1 MGQVHA
7 SRGCLPPLSPA
18 LRSERWIVAE
28 LARRTLGTKDGLPW
42 SQWADDTAA
51 VRAVIGRV
59 VPGFAPYE
67 ERLAGD
73 DLELPIPPRERV
85 FGTASGR
92 ARFTVQEPTPLPVA
106 AGQLVLTSVR
116 SHDQFNTAVFG
127 LGDRYRGVSCERQ
140 VLFMSSLDMEDRG
153 IAAEDA
159 VEVVSQSLGRE
170 LISSP
175 LHAVPYNLPR
185 GAVAAYFPE
194 ANVSVP
200 ADVVDPESGTP
211 AFKSVVVT
219 VRRVAGRDYS

>member
-1 MGQVHA
+1 M
-7 SRGCLPPLSPA
+7 
-18 LRSERWIVAE
+18 RSERWIVAE
-28 LARRTLGTKDGLPW
+28 LARLTLGEEERLPW
-42 SQWADDTAA
+42 AQWADDTAA

-67 ERLAGD
+67 ERLTGD
-73 DLELPIPPRERV
+73 DLELPIPPRQRI
-85 FGTASGR
+85 FGTASRR
-92 ARFTVQEPTPLPVA
+92 ARFTVQEPTPLPVTA
-106 AGQLVLTSVR
+106 DQFVLTSVR

-127 LGDRYRGVSCERQ
+127 LGDRYRGVSGERH

-153 IAAEDA
+153 IAAEDT

-170 LISSP
+170 LVSHP
-175 LHAVPYNLPR
+175 LHAVPYDIPR

-194 ANVSVP
+194 ANSVIP